1 MEVSIMAVTVNGT
14 TLTSM
19 TYNGQ
24 AVNTWIHNGVQ
35 VFSVTK
41 YLYSGTANEGNFKKY
56 PCILTGY
63 IPQVSNNSG
72 TLTIGSSLTYKS
84 TLIGYSVVSDA
95 VDLTNYKYLRFTHTS
110 ATGGIGFGE
119 SNYVVFFIAKTISQ
133 NAIITPLKKQVLLGG
148 KNGTASGDIT
158 IDISSLTG
166 DCYIGVMCQAESA
179 TDAYAQVSF
188 SNMRLTNT

>member
-1 MEVSIMAVTVNGT
+1 MSVTHNNATMKSETHNSKTVP
-14 TLTSM
+14 
-19 TYNGQ
+19 
-24 AVNTWIHNGVQ
+24 TWTHNGVQ
-35 VFSVTK
+35 VFNATK
-41 YLYSGTANEGNFKKY
+41 YLYSGTANEGKFKKY

-84 TLIGYSVVSDA
+84 TIIGYSVVSDA

-110 ATGGIGFGE
+110 TTGGTGFGE
-119 SNYVVFFIAKTISQ
+119 DNYVVFFIAKTISQ

-158 IDISSLTG
+158 IDVSSLTG
-166 DCYIGVMCQAESA
+166 TYYIGVMCQAESA
-179 TDAYAQVSF
+179 TGAYAQVSF